1 MTALS
6 HQFNLGFPRTSV
18 FKCSRQMSIKILIWF
33 LYSSV
38 QDGIGYRSPGS
49 LPRWYKIGWFLWSI
63 CSVVVTFVIKMS
75 GQWSMPYK
83 KNYIYYNNRTCRN
96 SGVIIVI
103 RFTNFF
109 VKSISRKISWNW
121 FHEKIIFTFS
131 SSWVGVVQVH
141 KCILYRPCLTAM
153 RRLPR

>member
-49 LPRWYKIGWFLWSI
+49 LPRWYKIGWFVWSI

-83 KNYIYYNNRTCRN
+83 KKNYITITALAAIH

-103 RFTNFF
+103 RITNHF
-109 VKSISRKISWNW
+109 VKSISQKISWNW
-121 FHEKIIFTFS
+121 FHEKNYFYFFKFL
-131 SSWVGVVQVH
+131 SWS
-141 KCILYRPCLTAM
+141 CPS
-153 RRLPR
+153 P